1 MRARGGFGGRSSLSS
16 MQPSMQSVVFIC
28 SHLLHVMLLC
38 SDSVRAVPSPDFPL
52 LSCTCPGQFAVIEN
66 AVAGFS
72 AVHVMLLP
80 EHFCSIR
87 TWYWSTDLRGIGVLI
102 LYVSA
107 IFICLRVARV
117 FTVRE
122 IAFIGEYWFTL
133 PGWLLG
139 GFYCLF

>member
-16 MQPSMQSVVFIC
+16 MQPSMQSVIC
-28 SHLLHVMLLC
+28 SHLLHAMFLC
-38 SDSVRAVPSPDFPL
+38 SDSVHAVPSPDFPL
-52 LSCTCPGQFAVIEN
+52 LYCTCPGQFAEIEN

-80 EHFCSIR
+80 EQLCSIR
-87 TWYWSTDLRGIGVLI
+87 TWYWSTDLRIGVLI

-139 GFYCLF
+139 GFYCLS